1 MNTLTDR
8 YLAATLRAVPAPR
21 REEIATELRAA
32 IEDMI
37 DDRVGGGQD
46 SATAERE
53 VLTEL
58 GHPERLAAR
67 YADRRLQLI
76 GPTYYL
82 VWQQVLR
89 RLLTTIPGAVGVIV
103 GVVQATVGD
112 NPGGAI
118 GSGISVAFQTAV
130 QITFWVTLS
139 FAILERTNTSLTLP
153 EWDVDKLPET
163 PVERDIRLPDTCAS
177 VAMVLLTLAFL
188 PWQHFRS
195 WVRDTDGQR
204 IPLLDPALWTSWLPV
219 LAAVLLAGLVLEV
232 VKYRTGRWT
241 WPLVA
246 VNALLDLAFAVPLI
260 WLVLTDRLL
269 NPDLV
274 DRFGWLRDGN
284 GLGVASRVTVVVV
297 AAITLWD
304 FVESVVKARRSA
316 TRVDA

>member
-1 MNTLTDR
+1 MSTLTDR

-32 IEDMI
+32 IADMI

-46 SATAERE
+46 TTTAERE

-76 GPTYYL
+76 GPAYYL
-82 VWQQVLR
+82 VWQQLLR
-89 RLLTTIPGAVGVIV
+89 RLLTVIPGTVGVIV
-103 GVVQATVGD
+103 GVVQATVAD

-118 GSGISVAFQTAV
+118 GAGISVAFQTAV
-130 QITFWVTLS
+130 QIAFWVTLS
-139 FAILERTNTSLTLP
+139 FAILERTDISLKLP
-153 EWDVDKLPET
+153 EWTVDQLPEM
-163 PVERDIRLPDTCAS
+163 PAKRDIRLPDTCAS
-177 VAMVLLTLAFL
+177 MVTILLTLTFL
-188 PWQHFRS
+188 AWQHFRS
-195 WVRDTDGQR
+195 WVRGTDGER

-219 LAAVLLAGLVLEV
+219 LAAVLVAGLALEL

-246 VNALLDLAFAVPLI
+246 VNALLDLAFAGPLI

-274 DRFGWLRDGN
+274 ARFAWLRDGA
-284 GLGVASRVTVVVV
+284 GLDATTRVTVVVIV
-297 AAITLWD
+297 AITLWD
-304 FVESVVKARRSA
+304 VVESAVKARRSGA
-316 TRVDA
+316 RTAI